1 MFYILVSRIPFVYN
15 INDKNEKF
23 FRTFLLGSICYIIM
37 HGLLYSKRFSNNIFI
52 QRYKKYLLHLAS
64 ADILFASSIIYFLD
78 KKDKNNDNNDIEHQN
93 ESDNENSYV
102 ENISEN
108 KAIDDKM
115 TREQIMQNFYNN
127 PIMAQQQALL
137 AQSQNGSPFI
147 NKTSAEEFKRK
158 NLETVIENTD
168 NTDNN
173 DNDNDNKVNNIN
185 KELNSNKKNDNDN
198 NNNNNIKEDLE
209 ISNSNNTQLKP
220 SDKSKSLENLI
231 EEQNDT
237 DIPLYQPEE

>member
-37 HGLLYSKRFSNNIFI
+37 HGLLYSKRFSNNMFI
-52 QRYKKYLLHLAS
+52 QQYKKYLLHLAS